1 LRQKVRQEI
10 FFGRFI
16 DDSCAFHDVVAFS
29 CVFATFHRAF
39 FACGFAISALSSDYH
54 VLDVDTRVV
63 VFGPLTTAC
72 GESIYDAAVD

>member
-16 DDSCAFHDVVAFS
+16 DDYAAFHDVVAFS
-29 CVFATFHRAF
+29 YAFATFYYAF
-39 FACGFAISALSSDYH
+39 YALANAYH
-54 VLDVDTRVV
+54 VLDVDTHAV
-63 VFGPLTTAC
+63 VFGPSTNAC